1 MGTHEIVL
9 LLGSAVQLGR
19 TSYEPVRW
27 KGGKSM
33 SIATTHGD
41 KGQTGLIGGMR
52 VSKADLRVEAYG
64 AVDELNSS
72 LGFARSICNNQE
84 IRSWTE
90 EIQRTL
96 FRVGSALATPP
107 ESRKGEQS
115 ITQQDVETLTR
126 LVHQIENTEG
136 VLSDWSLPGAHTES
150 AAYEIA
156 RTVCRR
162 AERDTV
168 RLASN
173 GGDVSPELLA
183 YLNRLSDLIWLFGR
197 LIEVNAGVDARL
209 RSEETAGPKW
219 SKAWK

>member
-1 MGTHEIVL
+1 
-9 LLGSAVQLGR
+9 
-19 TSYEPVRW
+19 
-27 KGGKSM
+27 M

-72 LGFARSICNNQE
+72 LGFARSICTNQE
-84 IRSWTE
+84 IRNWTE
-90 EIQRTL
+90 GIQRTL
-96 FRVGSALATPP
+96 FRVGSALATPT
-107 ESRKGEQS
+107 ESRKGQPS
-115 ITQQDVETLTR
+115 ITQQDVEMLTR
-126 LVHQIENTEG
+126 LVHQIEKTEG
-136 VLSDWSLPGAHTES
+136 VLSDWSLPGAHAES
-150 AAYEIA
+150 AAYEVA

-168 RLASN
+168 RLESN
-173 GGDVSPELLA
+173 GGEVSPELLA

>member
-1 MGTHEIVL
+1 
-9 LLGSAVQLGR
+9 
-19 TSYEPVRW
+19 
-27 KGGKSM
+27 M

-183 YLNRLSDLIWLFGR
+183 YLNRLSDLIWLLGR

-209 RSEETAGPKW
+209 RSEEAAGPKW